1 MSNEILIVKLE
12 CCVVNISSE
21 LFIILRKYFKGM
33 VDKIVVIEILNK
45 FILFLLENNE
55 GNIKINFVLYK
66 FVVVSIVLLFEE
78 NEGDI
83 KINFVLDKFV
93 VDNCGILFVGNFY
106 IMGIDNRRIYIYK
119 KCIIYILDNKNIEGV
134 YYYFKN

>member
-55 GNIKINFVLYK
+55 GNIKINFVLDK

-119 KCIIYILDNKNIEGV
+119 KCIIYILDNKNVEGV